1 MSRQSLI
8 TLNYYLAFF
17 FLTTIPICLSFSQ
30 FQSSLMLVLVLNNG
44 HHQATLFEGGG
55 TFNKLF
61 RHKLRGF
68 CLLCWVEKES
78 RLPTK
83 RRRVFFL
90 CHSLDITGKTRR
102 ITLETSRV
110 KESKQSVSC
119 LCYVPRGVDNTLT
132 IYFVSFILKFWGNRK
147 LFSLERLANCC
158 YYLSLSK
165 KSQQNMSLSHL
176 P

>member
-1 MSRQSLI
+1 
-8 TLNYYLAFF
+8 
-17 FLTTIPICLSFSQ
+17 
-30 FQSSLMLVLVLNNG
+30 MLVLVLNNG

-55 TFNKLF
+55 GGTFNKLF

-68 CLLCWVEKES
+68 CLSCWVEKES

-83 RRRVFFL
+83 RRRVFFF

-110 KESKQSVSC
+110 KEFKQSVSC

-132 IYFVSFILKFWGNRK
+132 IYFVSFILKFWGNWK
-147 LFSLERLANCC
+147 LFSLECLANCC
-158 YYLSLSK
+158 YYLLLRNRSTTCLCLICR
-165 KSQQNMSLSHL
+165 NI
-176 P
+176 

>member
-1 MSRQSLI
+1 MRIL
-8 TLNYYLAFF
+8 
-17 FLTTIPICLSFSQ
+17 ICLSLFQ
-30 FQSSLMLVLVLNNG
+30 FQSSFMLVLVLNNG
-44 HHQATLFEGGG
+44 HHQATSSGGKRGGGGG

-68 CLLCWVEKES
+68 CLSCWVEKES

-83 RRRVFFL
+83 RRRVFFF

-132 IYFVSFILKFWGNRK
+132 VYFVSFILKFWGNQT

-158 YYLSLSK
+158 YYL
-165 KSQQNMSLSHL
+165 
-176 P
+176 

>member
-1 MSRQSLI
+1 MVTTRQH
-8 TLNYYLAFF
+8 YLR
-17 FLTTIPICLSFSQ
+17 
-30 FQSSLMLVLVLNNG
+30 
-44 HHQATLFEGGG
+44 GGG

-68 CLLCWVEKES
+68 CLSCWVEKES

-83 RRRVFFL
+83 RRRVFFF

-132 IYFVSFILKFWGNRK
+132 IYFVSFILKFWGNWK
-147 LFSLERLANCC
+147 LFSLECLANCC
-158 YYLSLSK
+158 YYLLLRNRSTTCLCLICR
-165 KSQQNMSLSHL
+165 NI
-176 P
+176 